1 MPPAQKHTLHTDR
14 LAVLRT
20 GARPAEAL
28 AAAGSAQLGCL
39 QLEACGSSDFVAVHE
54 ASCSALAQLRSGA
67 TLELARSACSGEAE
81 TLLTFEPRRASSAR
95 THAFSMR
102 LPSDGPACLQLRTS
116 QRRGRVATHA
126 AVRVDATGGVQL
138 TRELLAHAVNR
149 GGALA
154 DGGGAEADLHRRNA
168 SAGERRAAESRLLL
182 RHTLRGCSELA
193 ANGALPFGKAALLR
207 CSARAVT
214 QAPVE
219 SSISVRG
226 CTCLATDPKG
236 SFVCKAEA

>member
-20 GARPAEAL
+20 GTGPAEAL
-28 AAAGSAQLGCL
+28 AAAGSAQLGHL
-39 QLEACGSSDFVAVHE
+39 QLEACGSSDFEAVHE
-54 ASCSALAQLRSGA
+54 TSCSALAQLRSGA
-67 TLELARSACSGEAE
+67 TFELARSACNGEAE
-81 TLLTFEPRRASSAR
+81 TLFTFEPRRTSGAR

-116 QRRGRVATHA
+116 QRCGRVATHA
-126 AVRVDATGGVQL
+126 ALRVDATGRVQL

-154 DGGGAEADLHRRNA
+154 DGGSAEADSQRRNA
-168 SAGERRAAESRLLL
+168 AGAGESRLLL

-193 ANGALPFGKAALLR
+193 ANGALPIGKAALLR

-214 QAPVE
+214 HAPVE

>member
-14 LAVLRT
+14 FAVLRT

-28 AAAGSAQLGCL
+28 AAAGSAQLGHL
-39 QLEACGSSDFVAVHE
+39 QLEACGSSDFEAVHE
-54 ASCSALAQLRSGA
+54 TSCSALAQLRSGA

-81 TLLTFEPRRASSAR
+81 TLLTFEPRRASGAR

-126 AVRVDATGGVQL
+126 ALRVDATGGVQL

-154 DGGGAEADLHRRNA
+154 DGGGAEAGSRRHNA
-168 SAGERRAAESRLLL
+168 ESAGESRLLL

-193 ANGALPFGKAALLR
+193 ANGVLPLGKAALLR

-214 QAPVE
+214 HAPVE
-219 SSISVRG
+219 SSVSVRRCAG
-226 CTCLATDPKG
+226 LAIEPKG
-236 SFVCKAEA
+236 SFACQAKR